1 MNDPPE
7 HRISLTTRA
16 DCDELL
22 STYTIEEVRQLWE
35 NGAFVTPLNKE
46 VLDYF
51 VQRIMGIAE

>member
-1 MNDPPE
+1 MTD
-7 HRISLTTRA
+7 RISLTTRA